1 MNKAELVALVRMYSD
16 NPPGFT
22 DEQLAHW
29 LTEQCGL
36 ARRDD
41 GLITDEQLRRIARD
55 VARRMVKVHAG
66 P

>member
-1 MNKAELVALVRMYSD
+1 MNKTDLVTLVRMYSG
-16 NPPGFT
+16 NLPGFT
-22 DEQLAHW
+22 DEQLDHW
-29 LTEQCGL
+29 LTERCGL